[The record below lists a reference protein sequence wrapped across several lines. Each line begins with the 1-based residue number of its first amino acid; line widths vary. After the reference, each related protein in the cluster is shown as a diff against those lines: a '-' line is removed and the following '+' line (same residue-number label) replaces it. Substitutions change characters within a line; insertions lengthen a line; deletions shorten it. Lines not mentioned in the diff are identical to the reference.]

1 MLYLFHNAS
10 NISKG
15 FVMKWKK
22 ENNNI
27 YFVTASIIASLVF
40 YAVTLVAAQQDIAN
54 GSSLKTYRAQ
64 QMQQ

>member
-1 MLYLFHNAS
+1 
-10 NISKG
+10 
-15 FVMKWKK
+15 MKWKK

>member
-1 MLYLFHNAS
+1 
-10 NISKG
+10 
-15 FVMKWKK
+15 MKWNS

-40 YAVTLVAAQQDIAN
+40 YAVTLVSAQQDILN

-64 QMQQ
+64 QLQQ